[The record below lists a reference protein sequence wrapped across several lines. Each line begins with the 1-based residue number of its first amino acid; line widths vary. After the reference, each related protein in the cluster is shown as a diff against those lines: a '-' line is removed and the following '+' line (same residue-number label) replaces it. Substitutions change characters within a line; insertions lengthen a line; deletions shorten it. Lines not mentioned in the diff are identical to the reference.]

1 MDLHDA
7 ERGIVKIDLPEG
19 VVGTVPRGAL
29 IPKGS
34 SNLLAAGRIIASDRM
49 ANAALR
55 IQAVCM
61 ATGQAAGA
69 LAALSA
75 EHNCEPG
82 ELPYELLRKELSAN
96 HVIFPES
103 SAITRGKLK

>member
-1 MDLHDA
+1 MHHL
-7 ERGIVKIDLPEG
+7 R
-19 VVGTVPRGAL
+19 
-29 IPKGS
+29 S
-34 SNLLAAGRIIASDRM
+34 AGRIIACDRM

-75 EHNCEPG
+75 ERGCEPG
-82 ELPYELLRKELSAN
+82 ALSYELLRKELSDN

-103 SAITRGKLK
+103 PTITQGENRNGEIQIHHD